1 MGQRDL
7 ANCEIIMEQLIL
19 KVLLLLE
26 NDGNY
31 NGGNVCLNH
40 CGWVHEWEEL
50 QDSLLKRFKI
60 FFEWHLILDLYKQ
73 FQQL

>member
-1 MGQRDL
+1 MDIEFLVQMRQPDKYGSMRNDVVKKKKRMGQRDL

-40 CGWVHEWEEL
+40 CG
-50 QDSLLKRFKI
+50 
-60 FFEWHLILDLYKQ
+60 
-73 FQQL
+73 